1 MRLVIDTNILIAG
14 LLRDSTTR
22 RLLLLPAAEFLV
34 PEHALEEIR
43 SHKPMLL
50 RRSGLTEP
58 AFDALF
64 AGILERVSITPEA
77 DIQNRA
83 EADRIMAGID
93 PEDAVFIALA
103 LSVPNDGIWSDDA
116 HFQKQTAVKAWRTKD
131 FLAKLGFI

>member
-1 MRLVIDTNILIAG
+1 MLLIIDTNVLIAG
-14 LLRDSTTR
+14 LLRDSTVR

-43 SHKPMLL
+43 SHKPTLL
-50 RRSGLTEP
+50 RRSGLAEP

-64 AGILERVSITPEA
+64 AGILERVTVVPEA
-77 DIQNRA
+77 EVQHRA

-93 PEDAVFIALA
+93 LNDAVFIALA

-116 HFQKQTAVKAWRTKD
+116 GFQRQTAVKAWRTKD
-131 FLAKLGFI
+131 ILDMLG